1 MNLQSKTVTVN
12 KSQEALFNFLKDV
25 QNFEKIMPEN
35 ISKFETLRE
44 DAFVFALKG
53 MPEIALE
60 IKEETPAS
68 KLVLGA
74 MSDKIPFTLTGN
86 IETISDEKSNITL
99 DFSGDFNPM
108 MAMMVKGPLTKFLA
122 TLSDNLEQL

>member
-12 KSQEALFNFLKDV
+12 KSQETLFNFLKDI

-60 IKEETPAS
+60 VKEEIPSS

-86 IETISDEKSNITL
+86 IETINTEKSNISL
-99 DFSGDFNPM
+99 DFSGNFNPM
-108 MAMMVKGPLTKFLA
+108 MAMMVKGPLTKFLD
-122 TLSDNLEQL
+122 TLTDNLEQL